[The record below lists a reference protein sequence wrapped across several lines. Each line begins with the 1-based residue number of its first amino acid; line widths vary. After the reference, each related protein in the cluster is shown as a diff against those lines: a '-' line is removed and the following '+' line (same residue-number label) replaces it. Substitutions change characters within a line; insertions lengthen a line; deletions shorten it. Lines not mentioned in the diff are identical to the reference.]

1 MMSAVSL
8 SSPTMLG
15 ATGFGEAL
23 LDELHRE
30 PGRAKGQDKASLL
43 LVEDDR
49 SVNGLLALRFR
60 LQGSRVLQAFN
71 GLSGLEMYANLHPDL
86 VLLDLIL
93 PELDGWEV
101 FKELRQPLADPG
113 VVV

>member
-8 SSPTMLG
+8 SSPAMLG

-30 PGRAKGQDKASLL
+30 PGRAKGQDKASIL

-49 SVNGLLALRFR
+49 SVNDLLALRFR
-60 LQGSRVLQAFN
+60 LQGYRVLQAFN
-71 GLSGLEMYANLHPDL
+71 GLSGLGVYAHLHPDL
-86 VLLDLIL
+86 VLLGLIL
-93 PELDGWEV
+93 PELDGWQGLE
-101 FKELRQPLADPG
+101 ELRASSA
-113 VVV
+113 